1 MKIYH
6 FPALTL
12 NRLVRESVS
21 GFYLRKIKFP
31 DADRP
36 FTALNPATMPWPE
49 LQGLL
54 LAHLRHRYTS
64 YEADLRAGAD
74 RDQLHREIHAA
85 AFHAFPF
92 LRSDPRP
99 FEPDPPRLAMD
110 EAAARLA
117 DLKDLEHGFL
127 ETRSRLDR
135 SDRAGREAIDVEL
148 AALRANIRRIT
159 EHLTKPRVSEEGVV
173 CSFSRVMGGDYD
185 WLGHSL
191 SPNHLAYAGFK
202 CPGCGR
208 GVYRSK
214 RPLSIGTLDPQIA

>member
-1 MKIYH
+1 
-6 FPALTL
+6 
-12 NRLVRESVS
+12 
-21 GFYLRKIKFP
+21 
-31 DADRP
+31 
-36 FTALNPATMPWPE
+36 MPWPE

-64 YEADLRAGAD
+64 YEADLARRGGPRPAPPGD
-74 RDQLHREIHAA
+74 PRRR
-85 AFHAFPF
+85 FPLF
-92 LRSDPRP
+92 PPSLRSDPRP

-173 CSFSRVMGGDYD
+173 FVSRVMGGD
-185 WLGHSL
+185 L
-191 SPNHLAYAGFK
+191 
-202 CPGCGR
+202 
-208 GVYRSK
+208 
-214 RPLSIGTLDPQIA
+214 

>member
-1 MKIYH
+1 MRIYR
-6 FPALTL
+6 FPALSV
-12 NRLVRESVS
+12 NRLVRESIS
-21 GFYLRKIKFP
+21 NFYLRRIRDP
-31 DADRP
+31 GEHP
-36 FTALNPATMPWPE
+36 FV
-49 LQGLL
+49 GLIL
-54 LAHLRHRYTS
+54 SHLRHRYTD
-64 YEADLRAGAD
+64 YGAALRTGED
-74 RDQLHREIHAA
+74 RDSLRQQIHAA
-85 AFHAFPF
+85 AFRTFPF

-99 FEPDPPRLAMD
+99 FEPEAPRLAMD

-159 EHLTKPRVSEEGVV
+159 EHVTKPRVSEEGVI

-202 CPGCGR
+202 CLGCGR

-214 RPLSIGTLDPQIA
+214 RLLSIGTLDPQIA